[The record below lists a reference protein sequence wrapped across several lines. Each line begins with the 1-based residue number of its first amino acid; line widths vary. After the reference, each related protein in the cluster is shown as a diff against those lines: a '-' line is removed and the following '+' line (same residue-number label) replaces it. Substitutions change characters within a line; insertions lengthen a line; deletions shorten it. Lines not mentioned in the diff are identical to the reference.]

1 MEDDTYMITDNDY
14 KRELER
20 FLGYKLGFEWILGRN
35 MNYVCLCVIDNGSYR
50 RLFKHNWSHV
60 YVKDED
66 QFKYKSAF
74 EQLIGEKLH
83 CGGVYRIKLK
93 NNKLIVKSYY
103 ELCILNDLM
112 GN

>member
-1 MEDDTYMITDNDY
+1 MEDDICMITDNDY

-20 FLGYKLGFEWILGRN
+20 FLGYKLGFESFLGKN

-50 RLFKHNWSHV
+50 RLFKHNWNHV
-60 YVKDED
+60 YVKNED
-66 QFKYKSAF
+66 KFKYKRVF
-74 EQLIGEKLH
+74 EQLIDEKVYCGEIFK
-83 CGGVYRIKLK
+83 IKLK
-93 NNKLIVKSYY
+93 NNHLIAKSYY

>member
-1 MEDDTYMITDNDY
+1 MEDDICMITDNDY

-20 FLGYKLGFEWILGRN
+20 FLGYKLGFEFFLGRE

-50 RLFKHNWSHV
+50 RLFKHDWHHV
-60 YVKDED
+60 YVKNED
-66 QFKYKSAF
+66 KFKYKRVF
-74 EQLIGEKLH
+74 EQLIDEKVYCGEIFK
-83 CGGVYRIKLK
+83 IKLK
-93 NNKLIVKSYY
+93 NNHLIAKSYY